1 MPAKRCLVCKSAV
14 NPRADTGLPTGIF
27 DIPQI
32 DDDIKNGA
40 RLDFNSTAAAD
51 YEGKTLTINGKVY
64 TFTSTPDVSDP
75 LDVDISDAING
86 ADIDPAKVVKALAS
100 ALNNT
105 ADEPN
110 RFVAS
115 GMSLEILPS
124 SSGGDITIDT
134 TGLGTAIDGVIRNK
148 DGEWGSIQ
156 NKNAVLGNTFKTNTT
171 QDQQGFYCAGC
182 TL

>member
-1 MPAKRCLVCKSAV
+1 MPSADRFTADGNKISIVQSTMGSALTIDASKTLSCLQSAV

-64 TFTSTPDVSDP
+64 TFTSTPDVNDP

-86 ADIDPAKVVKALAS
+86 ADIDPAKVVKAFWL
-100 ALNNT
+100 L
-105 ADEPN
+105 
-110 RFVAS
+110 R
-115 GMSLEILPS
+115 
-124 SSGGDITIDT
+124 
-134 TGLGTAIDGVIRNK
+134 
-148 DGEWGSIQ
+148 
-156 NKNAVLGNTFKTNTT
+156 
-171 QDQQGFYCAGC
+171 
-182 TL
+182 